1 MDSMS
6 YGAAAS
12 ANYEASSSTNTD
24 TERPNVGSEGCEQPS
39 ADDAYAEVLNVLSRQ
54 PDDLFS
60 LSHLNPWLLK
70 LLVTMC
76 FNAYFCSQSEARRA
90 EMQGQM
96 AFSFELIIG
105 WLLRLFNQKCWVL
118 PIIVLSLWFLRC
130 KAPRGV
136 WDVGSKFRLL
146 YSKRTTEMIAID
158 LGNKIQQPCYYPTWA
173 SRKVALCVFDNCLVK
188 FGTSYEGARNM
199 GDGSWHYLFINWFLK
214 PMRSIDVPSDFDP
227 NEAGRLYF
235 FVPLYFI

>member
-1 MDSMS
+1 
-6 YGAAAS
+6 
-12 ANYEASSSTNTD
+12 
-24 TERPNVGSEGCEQPS
+24 
-39 ADDAYAEVLNVLSRQ
+39 
-54 PDDLFS
+54 
-60 LSHLNPWLLK
+60 
-70 LLVTMC
+70 MC

-188 FGTSYEGARNM
+188 FGASYHEGISLVRKSTLYYQEVDKPITKRERTM
-199 GDGSWHYLFINWFLK
+199 TQCVPESLPFESVPCCCVVSIYL
-214 PMRSIDVPSDFDP
+214 V
-227 NEAGRLYF
+227 
-235 FVPLYFI
+235 